1 MSIVEIANQV
11 KLVSLGSLVVIVAII
26 VKMVERKKLLLG
38 GPVVAQYNANM

>member
-26 VKMVERKKLLLG
+26 VKMVERKKVIAWWTSSG
-38 GPVVAQYNANM
+38 TI